1 MSEGSADTL
10 TAIERVCL
18 VRIVLACA
26 GHTSMK
32 WSQTYPAVSSVTV
45 NPLSVWATFA
55 ALSSWLSSAAAL
67 LASFC
72 AAIEASRIAGDVW
85 KPTSERGQSQNDE
98 GTSGASH
105 TSSNQDGW
113 RCMACIAAAS
123 GCCCSWRAAWCRANG
138 CECHPGENAAV
149 GATLAAARA
158 TQATGVKNI
167 LMGFVCAR
175 VDDANSNSVNAG
187 FECQLLLWGGGVMS
201 RVERA
206 KSLEL
211 NTHTARAGGGGCVAR
226 GVPRLGY
233 APSAAAEAKTVGDST
248 ACPVW
253 RQTKFGFAFPNLAP
267 PAQHAPRCLEV
278 ITGDN
283 YSVCTNTSEVST
295 VTLACE

>member
-1 MSEGSADTL
+1 
-10 TAIERVCL
+10 
-18 VRIVLACA
+18 
-26 GHTSMK
+26 MK
-32 WSQTYPAVSSVTV
+32 WGQTYPAVSSVTV

-98 GTSGASH
+98 GISGASH

-113 RCMACIAAAS
+113 RCMACIAAGS
-123 GCCCSWRAAWCRANG
+123 GCCCCCCSWRAAWWRANG

-187 FECQLLLWGGGVMS
+187 FECQLLLCGVMA
-201 RVERA
+201 RVQRA

-253 RQTKFGFAFPNLAP
+253 RSNQ
-267 PAQHAPRCLEV
+267 V
-278 ITGDN
+278 W
-283 YSVCTNTSEVST
+283 VCVSKSSSPST
-295 VTLACE
+295 ARSTLS